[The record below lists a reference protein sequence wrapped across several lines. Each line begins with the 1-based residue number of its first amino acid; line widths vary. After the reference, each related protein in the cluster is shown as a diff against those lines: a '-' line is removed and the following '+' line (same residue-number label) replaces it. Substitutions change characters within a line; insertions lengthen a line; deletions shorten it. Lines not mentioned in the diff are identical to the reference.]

1 MGIVSRVAGGALAR
15 ISNGYMRILVYAPNI
30 LRITFSPNSSFR
42 DQSPVVITKPLERGY
57 LVDERGRSLVI
68 SADEVEAELNI
79 ESGIL
84 RISTGE
90 SVIEDISRSW
100 RRVEL
105 KGGESY
111 SFSHIL
117 KISEDEEF
125 YGSGQHA
132 GFSAHTGFGL
142 MGRTVYLAQRNT
154 DIAIPMVV
162 SSKGYGILWDMHSF
176 GILGFRRDGLRA
188 WFEAGKNLDYYF
200 IRGPDLDKVIS
211 GYRYLTGRAP
221 LLPKWAFGYWQ
232 SKERYASQKEML
244 SVAREFIRRGIP
256 IDVIVLDWRY
266 WGRYGWNAFKFDETD
281 FPDPRAMVEE
291 LHNMGIRVAISIWPI
306 FGKDTEI
313 YREMEEKGC
322 VFPGTGL
329 LNVFKRECG
338 ELFWRKIEEVFA
350 SKGFDAWWLDASEPE
365 VEPRLIYTTWQHD
378 LFPEDLNLYPL
389 LETEAVY
396 KGQRSSSSK
405 RVVILTR
412 SAFAGQQR
420 NSAINWSGDVTGDW
434 TSFRTQIWAGLSIAV
449 SGIPYW
455 TTDIGGFFS
464 GNPET
469 EGYRELF
476 VRWFQFGVFCPI
488 FRVHGTYYSKEPWAF
503 GEKVEE
509 ILQRYIKLRY
519 RLIPYIYS
527 LAWKVYSEG
536 YTIMRPLVMDFRE
549 DPIAR
554 SIDDQYMFGLS
565 IMVSP
570 VTAPSITEREIYLP
584 KGLWYDFW
592 TGKLI
597 PGGRWVIC
605 GAPLDRIPLHVR
617 SGSIIPMNPPGVSRA
632 YERPEWIELRI
643 YGGAD
648 GRFELYDDD
657 GETYS
662 YEDGDYSLVPIEWR
676 EKDQTLVIGR
686 KLGGRRIQDLRF
698 RIVWVGKDRGV
709 GVDAAEPDHE
719 IIYKGDEIRIK
730 RQ

>member
-1 MGIVSRVAGGALAR
+1 
-15 ISNGYMRILVYAPNI
+15 
-30 LRITFSPNSSFR
+30 
-42 DQSPVVITKPLERGY
+42 
-57 LVDERGRSLVI
+57 
-68 SADEVEAELNI
+68 VEARLDI
-79 ESGIL
+79 GTGIL
-84 RISTGE
+84 RIRTSET
-90 SVIEDISRSW
+90 VISDIARDW
-100 RRVEL
+100 KKIEL
-105 KGGESY
+105 RGYESY
-111 SFSHIL
+111 SFNHKL
-117 KISEDEEF
+117 EISKDEEL

-132 GFSAHTGFGL
+132 GYSAHGGFGL
-142 MGRTVYLAQRNT
+142 VGRTVYLAQRNT
-154 DIAIPMVV
+154 DIAIPMVI

-176 GILGFRRDGLRA
+176 GILSIRGGELRA
-188 WFEAGKNLDYYF
+188 WFEAGKNLDYYL
-200 IRGPDLDKVIS
+200 ISGPDLDKVIS
-211 GYRYLTGRAP
+211 GYRFLTGAAP

-232 SKERYASQKEML
+232 SKERYASQDEII
-244 SVAREFIRRGIP
+244 SVAREFVRRGIP

-266 WGRYGWNAFKFDETD
+266 WGKYGWNAFKFDEKD
-281 FPDPRAMVEE
+281 FPDPEAMVRE
-291 LHNMGIRVAISIWPI
+291 LHSMGIKVAISIWPI

-322 VFPGTGL
+322 VFQGTGL
-329 LNVFKRECG
+329 LNAFKRECG

-365 VEPRLIYTTWQHD
+365 IEPRLIYTTWQHD

-389 LETEAVY
+389 FETEAVY
-396 KGQRSSSSK
+396 RGQRSSSSK

-434 TSFRTQIWAGLSIAV
+434 TTLRTQIWAGLNLAA

-488 FRVHGTYYSKEPWAF
+488 FRVHGTYYPKEPWRF

-509 ILQRYIKLRY
+509 ILKKYIKLRY

-554 SIDDQYMFGLS
+554 SIDDQYMFGPS

-570 VTAPSITEREIYLP
+570 ITSPSTTEREVYLP
-584 KGLWYDFW
+584 RGLWYNFW
-592 TGKLI
+592 TGEMLA
-597 PGGRWVIC
+597 GGKWIMC
-605 GAPLDRIPLHVR
+605 EAPLDRIPLHVR
-617 SGSIIPMNPPGVSRA
+617 AGSIIPMNPPEISRA
-632 YERPEWIELRI
+632 SEKPEWIELRI
-643 YGGAD
+643 YGGLN
-648 GRFELYDDD
+648 GRFDLYNDD

-662 YEDGDYSLVPIEWR
+662 YEDGDYSVIPIEWR
-676 EKDQTLVIGR
+676 ERDQTLVIG
-686 KLGGRRIQDLRF
+686 KHFGKQRIQSLMI
-698 RIVWVGKDRGV
+698 RIVWVERGR
-709 GVDAAEPDHE
+709 GLDIDAAEPDQE
-719 IIYKGDEIRIK
+719 IVYRGDEIRIK
-730 RQ
+730 RNRGENQ